1 VLVLG
6 ASGSG
11 KSTLC
16 LDLLGRGGWLV
27 ADDAV
32 ELVRTRQALVG
43 RCPRTIRGQIE
54 LRGLGLARLPT
65 VDETRIDLVVRIDG
79 SVTNERLPEPASTA
93 ILGVTLPLF
102 YIRPRERMYAGSSVS
117 AALARYIREVA

>member
-1 VLVLG
+1 MLVLG

-11 KSTLC
+11 KSSLC
-16 LDLLGRGGWLV
+16 LNLLKQGAWLV

-32 ELVRTRQALVG
+32 ELIRMQGAVVA

-54 LRGLGLARLPT
+54 LRGLGLARLPAA
-65 VDETRIDLVVRIDG
+65 DGTRIDLVVRLDAA
-79 SVTNERLPEPASTA
+79 VTNERLPEPGSTV
-93 ILGVTLPLF
+93 ILGLTLPLF